1 MTKQSKSKAGQKP
14 AGAKVEAI
22 AETTVEAYEQAVETT
37 KAQVEK
43 AVETSKAQVE
53 KANEAAVKG
62 YDEFTAMQ
70 KDGVDALIKA
80 SAIWAKSAE
89 DLGKAYLALA
99 QEAAAANS
107 EAAMALLSV
116 KSFKEAVELQSEIA
130 RKSFDKSLSESVK
143 LSEMSLKVANDVFQ
157 PIQQQF
163 TAAIE
168 KVGKIPA

>member
-1 MTKQSKSKAGQKP
+1 MTKQSKRKAEPKP
-14 AGAKVEAI
+14 AEAKIEAT

-37 KAQVEK
+37 KV
-43 AVETSKAQVE
+43 QVE
-53 KANEAAVKG
+53 KANKAAVKG
-62 YDEFTAMQ
+62 YDEFAAMQ
-70 KDGVDALIKA
+70 KDGMDALIKA

-99 QEAAAANS
+99 QETAEANS
-107 EAAMALLSV
+107 EAAMALLSA

-143 LSEMSLKVANDVFQ
+143 LSEMSLKAANDMFQ

-168 KVGKIPA
+168 RAGKIPA